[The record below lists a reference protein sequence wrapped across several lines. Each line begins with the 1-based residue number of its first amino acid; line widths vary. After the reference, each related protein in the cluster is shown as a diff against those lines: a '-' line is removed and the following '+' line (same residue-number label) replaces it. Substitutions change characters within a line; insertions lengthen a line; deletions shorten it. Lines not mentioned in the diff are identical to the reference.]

1 MDLPSKLEK
10 WAREMDRKRWQEGR
24 NGGVKEYDVDMVEL
38 CDLLSAAAKEIRAL
52 TSAMQGTE

>member
-10 WAREMDRKRWQEGR
+10 WAKDMDRERWQEGR

-38 CDLLSAAAKEIRAL
+38 SDLLSAAAKEIRAL